1 MTDTNMEKNTYGS
14 FERFMY
20 LFLFPVIFTAI
31 LTVILLSIF
40 DYNVMNT
47 VLNMANKIPVVEK
60 LVPDPDLSEASPEPS
75 PSDDGNGTAADE
87 DSEDAMSSDVQE
99 LQGSLQAALES
110 INQKDELIAQL
121 QLQLE
126 EISSEAEDE
135 QITEEKY
142 AVNIQRLASTYADM
156 MPSRAAAIL
165 QNLTMSE
172 LVLVLS
178 EMRASDQINIL
189 EKMNPRLAAEAS
201 IQLKDIESV
210 ENLQIAALQER
221 LQVYRDQEPS
231 EPDAL
236 TDLDLA
242 QTFAGMDADSAAEI
256 LLQMRS
262 TNGTK
267 VVAILRAMEV
277 ASRADILAAIAEQ
290 DDLAAAQIST
300 QLGI

>member
-1 MTDTNMEKNTYGS
+1 MADTNMEKNTYGS

-110 INQKDELIAQL
+110 IDQKDELIAQL

-126 EISSEAEDE
+126 EISSEAEYE

-142 AVNIQRLASTYADM
+142 AANIQRLASTYADM

-189 EKMNPRLAAEAS
+189 EKMNPRVAAEAS

-221 LQVYRDQEPS
+221 LQVYRDQEQS